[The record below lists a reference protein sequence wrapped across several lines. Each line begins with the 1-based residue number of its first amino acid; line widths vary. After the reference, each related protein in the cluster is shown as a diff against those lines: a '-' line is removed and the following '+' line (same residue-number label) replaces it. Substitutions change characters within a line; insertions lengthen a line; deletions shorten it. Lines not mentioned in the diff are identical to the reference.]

1 MHRTAFSKAARFT
14 AQKKRRAQWPNA
26 SDDLSKMLQQGK
38 SGLRKRADAGGAQAT
53 GNQPVILKHFDLLN
67 VDLPL
72 MPCGLS
78 GPGTIVSKLRTLTA
92 LLAFRHDL
100 FPPVR
105 RWLKVSETPLTP
117 NQ

>member
-1 MHRTAFSKAARFT
+1 
-14 AQKKRRAQWPNA
+14 
-26 SDDLSKMLQQGK
+26 MLQQGK
-38 SGLRKRADAGGAQAT
+38 SGFRKRADAGRAQAT
-53 GNQPVILKHFDLLN
+53 GNQPVVLKDFDLLN

-78 GPGTIVSKLRTLTA
+78 GPGTIISKLRTLTA

-105 RWLKVSETPLTP
+105 RWLVVSETPLTT

>member
-1 MHRTAFSKAARFT
+1 
-14 AQKKRRAQWPNA
+14 
-26 SDDLSKMLQQGK
+26 MLIRGI
-38 SGLRKRADAGGAQAT
+38 SGLRKRADARGAEAA
-53 GNQPVILKHFDLLN
+53 GNQPVVFQDFDLLN

-78 GPGTIVSKLRTLTA
+78 GPGTVVSKLRTLAA

-100 FPPVR
+100 FPPVPH
-105 RWLKVSETPLTP
+105 WPVVSEFPPTP